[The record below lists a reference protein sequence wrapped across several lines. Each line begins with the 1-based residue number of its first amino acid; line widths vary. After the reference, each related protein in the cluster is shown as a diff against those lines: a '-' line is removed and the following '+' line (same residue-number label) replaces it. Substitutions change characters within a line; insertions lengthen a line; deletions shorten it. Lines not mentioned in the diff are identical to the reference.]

1 MGRISTFRSTSGFV
15 AERVL
20 TKDRA
25 NARRRNKTATAQ
37 PAEELAEEDEWDSEA
52 NDYESSVPD
61 TAVTEVEDDDP
72 PQDTPADERERYVDF
87 DGPFAVIPIDHVT
100 ELTKLLISCEREE
113 VDSITCVI
121 THERGEYAPEVQEA
135 AQVILID
142 QVTELTKLLT
152 SCEREEVDSITCVIT
167 HERGEYAPEVQE
179 AAQVILIDQV
189 TEFDKLRARGGG
201 LYHLGE
207 NAPEVQGTAQVIPI
221 DQVTELTKL
230 LTSCEREE
238 VDSST
243 CTIVYERGSV
253 YNT

>member
-1 MGRISTFRSTSGFV
+1 MGRISMFRSTSGF
-15 AERVL
+15 
-20 TKDRA
+20 
-25 NARRRNKTATAQ
+25 
-37 PAEELAEEDEWDSEA
+37 AEEPAKEDEWDSEA

-87 DGPFAVIPIDHVT
+87 DGPFAVVT
-100 ELTKLLISCEREE
+100 ELTKLLISYEREE
-113 VDSITCVI
+113 VDSITYVI

-167 HERGEYAPEVQE
+167 HKR
-179 AAQVILIDQV
+179 
-189 TEFDKLRARGGG
+189 
-201 LYHLGE
+201 GE

-243 CTIVYERGSV
+243 CTIVDRKRTAG
-253 YNT
+253 